1 MCYKGKF
8 DFDLDVIVKN
18 EDYGVYGLDSNVMI
32 EEYDIFNKFD
42 LVNIFDF
49 VGINGDDEIEGN
61 FGKNKI

>member
-1 MCYKGKF
+1 MYYKGKF
-8 DFDLDVIVKN
+8 DFDLDVIVEN

-32 EEYDIFNKFD
+32 EEYDIFNKLD
-42 LVNIFDF
+42 EVNIFDF